1 MRGEEHVQLVDRDR
15 AVQPL
20 EAGDEDELQLGDD
33 RAGDPEEEVVEA
45 SVVEVVLDT
54 GAADPP
60 GAAVHDDELPVVE
73 VAEPAEVPGPP
84 SARRRRLGPR
94 PWAHGPHDADVHAA
108 VQQPPVELTA
118 GPVRA

>member
-1 MRGEEHVQLVDRDR
+1 M
-15 AVQPL
+15 
-20 EAGDEDELQLGDD
+20 
-33 RAGDPEEEVVEA
+33 EA

-84 SARRRRLGPR
+84 AARRRRLGPR
-94 PWAHGPHDADVHAA
+94 PWPHGAHDADVHAA
-108 VQQPPVELTA
+108 VKQPPVELAA
-118 GPVRA
+118 GPVRARALPVHDEPDRHALRGLGQQRRGELLSDGARPEPELVDVDR